1 MDRLAIL
8 QILLREYTAI
18 TPILPPTSFEDLQ
31 MDSYAVVDFMLK
43 VEEQFGI
50 VLDDENLL
58 RVKTI
63 QDVLK
68 VIQEDTEEGTC

>member
-8 QILLREYTAI
+8 QTLLREYTAI